1 MAFTALDV
9 KKLREMTNVGM
20 MDCKKALTETDG
32 DMDKAVEWL
41 REKGLAKAAKKENPG
56 NASDHKPG
64 SCAHCLYYR
73 PDFKYRRCQFTRCP
87 YGKDK
92 DVFRKKPLKRDKFS

>member
-1 MAFTALDV
+1 MSKKDDV
-9 KKLREMTNVGM
+9 FRRYEKLAR
-20 MDCKKALTETDG
+20 
-32 DMDKAVEWL
+32 
-41 REKGLAKAAKKENPG
+41 AAKRENPG
-56 NASDHKPG
+56 SASEHKPG

-92 DVFRKKPLKRDKFS
+92 DVFCKKPLKRDKFS

>member
-1 MAFTALDV
+1 MS
-9 KKLREMTNVGM
+9 KKDEVFR
-20 MDCKKALTETDG
+20 
-32 DMDKAVEWL
+32 
-41 REKGLAKAAKKENPG
+41 RYEKLAKAAKREKLES
-56 NASDHKPG
+56 ASDHKPG

-87 YGKDK
+87 YGMDK